1 MFSKADIRKMEAG
14 FREIYS
20 NNYSEERLSIFW
32 MIIPEGYAY
41 SERKPSNATV
51 ILVEVNDDITK
62 SKREELMGLFSQFL
76 LDNFSISP
84 LDSVI
89 TVANASW
96 VNSFFEAQRKRIHP
110 LYRPWI
116 SLKMMFAAFSSKLM
130 NGYLRLRL
138 RY

>member
-1 MFSKADIRKMEAG
+1 MFSKADIRKIETG

-20 NNYSEERLSIFW
+20 NNYSKEKLSIFW

-51 ILVEVNDDITK
+51 ILVEVNEDITK

-76 LDNFSISP
+76 LNNFSISP

-116 SLKMMFAAFSSKLM
+116 TLKMMFTAFSSKLM
-130 NGYLRLRL
+130 NGYLRLRV